1 MLITAIFIL
10 CFMSAV
16 TAIPCKDV
24 NLQSDVDYTKVKGEW
39 WQARHSHES
48 RYSEFSCFDT
58 RIFGVNTEHKLFY
71 MQEVASE
78 TRPRIGTV
86 QLLLM
91 STMCWGSCVSEREV
105 NIEGR
110 LATDYDNY
118 LIIYQCDEKNQA
130 VIDLELKKGV
140 DALSVEKINEVDQII
155 KKIGMDYWSLA
166 ERNRGNCP
174 SPKR

>member
-1 MLITAIFIL
+1 MLYISGIPGSMVPSVHSISIGLITSIKQSNSTFKPYVLEMLITAIFIL

-91 STMCWGSCVSEREV
+91 STMCWGSCVSEREYSC
-105 NIEGR
+105 
-110 LATDYDNY
+110 L
-118 LIIYQCDEKNQA
+118 
-130 VIDLELKKGV
+130 
-140 DALSVEKINEVDQII
+140 
-155 KKIGMDYWSLA
+155 
-166 ERNRGNCP
+166 
-174 SPKR
+174 